1 MARLTGRCSDVRW
14 LARLSYMDEEELLDE
29 GYLLEANRQ
38 FFHPLGLQLVGQVA
52 DDGLRLR
59 VLDRREMASG
69 PLFDRE
75 DDEEIAR
82 ARRRKIARVA
92 GLWELRGQ
100 ARLRHLGFI
109 VQPPEQ
115 LY

>member
-1 MARLTGRCSDVRW
+1 
-14 LARLSYMDEEELLDE
+14 MDEEELLDE

-38 FFHPLGLQLVGQVA
+38 FFHPLGLQLAAQVL
-52 DDGLRLR
+52 DYGLRLR

-69 PLFDRE
+69 LLFDRE
-75 DDEEIAR
+75 EDEEIAR

-92 GLWELRGQ
+92 SLWELRAQ
-100 ARLRHLGFI
+100 ARLRRLGFI
-109 VQPPEQ
+109 VQPAEQ